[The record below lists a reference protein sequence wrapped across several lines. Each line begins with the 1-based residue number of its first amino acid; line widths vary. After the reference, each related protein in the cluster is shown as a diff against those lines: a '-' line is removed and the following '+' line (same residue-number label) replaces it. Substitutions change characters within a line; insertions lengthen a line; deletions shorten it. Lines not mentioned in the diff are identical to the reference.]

1 VPRRRRRVPAAV
13 SAGVINRNQQG
24 RPRCLR
30 CAPITGYTGGVEANW
45 IEATVGE
52 NGQLVLTG
60 VPFAPGESVDVLIVS
75 KHPSPK
81 PAGRSLLGSVIE
93 YRNPFAPVAEEDWD
107 ALR

>member
-1 VPRRRRRVPAAV
+1 
-13 SAGVINRNQQG
+13 
-24 RPRCLR
+24 
-30 CAPITGYTGGVEANW
+30 
-45 IEATVGE
+45 
-52 NGQLVLTG
+52 VLTG